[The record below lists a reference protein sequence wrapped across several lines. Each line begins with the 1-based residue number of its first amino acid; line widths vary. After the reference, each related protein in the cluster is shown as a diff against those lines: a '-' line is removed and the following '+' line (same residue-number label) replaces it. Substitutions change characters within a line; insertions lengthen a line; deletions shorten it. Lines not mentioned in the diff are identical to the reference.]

1 VCERENAFKIIER
14 KRETEIEILER
25 VCKRMKDKI
34 LMAKRERGRQ
44 GYWIIGIN
52 RRTINKVLF

>member
-1 VCERENAFKIIER
+1 
-14 KRETEIEILER
+14 
-25 VCKRMKDKI
+25 MKDKI